1 MEYVAEKEII
11 MKATLLI
18 GILLIASAVQAASGN
33 RSRLE
38 IVSHSV
44 AISVSIDRQYF
55 GQPGSYF
62 SVDNIKPG
70 NRYIEIF
77 TPVQRMG
84 YGSDLKRLFAG
95 RVYIQPGVL
104 VTAVFD
110 LARGFVI
117 QQTTPLAY
125 HYGSY
130 NYYGSSQD
138 YYQDVASFTPPVAMN
153 NVQFLS
159 FQNAIGDQWTEANR
173 LQVAL
178 QGLAYNY
185 LTTWQVKEI
194 MDEFW
199 TEDARLEFAK
209 AAFTRV
215 VDPQVYYEVNE
226 VFWSASSVQEL
237 STYILSLR

>member
-1 MEYVAEKEII
+1 
-11 MKATLLI
+11 MKTTLLC
-18 GILLIASAVQAASGN
+18 GILLIASVVHAAPGN

-38 IVSHSV
+38 IVSHAV

-104 VTAVFD
+104 VSAVFD
-110 LARGFVI
+110 PARGFVI
-117 QQTTPLAY
+117 QQTRPLAAGY
-125 HYGSY
+125 Q
-130 NYYGSSQD
+130 YYGSEQT
-138 YYQDVASFTPPVAMN
+138 YYTNPTEYAVPLAMSHA
-153 NVQFLS
+153 QFLS
-159 FQNAIGDQWTEANR
+159 FLDVIDDQWSEENR
-173 LQVAL
+173 IQVAL

-185 LTTWQVKEI
+185 LSTAQVKEV

-199 TEDARLEFAK
+199 SEEGRLTFAK

-215 VDPQVYYEVNE
+215 TDPQIYYEVYDE
-226 VFWSASSVQEL
+226 FWSASSVQEL
-237 STYILSLR
+237 SRYILSLR